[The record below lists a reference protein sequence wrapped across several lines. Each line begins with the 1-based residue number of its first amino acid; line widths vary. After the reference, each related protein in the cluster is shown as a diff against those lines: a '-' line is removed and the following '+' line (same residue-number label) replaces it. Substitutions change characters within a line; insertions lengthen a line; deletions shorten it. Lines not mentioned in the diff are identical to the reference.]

1 MSVLT
6 AGAPPLTTLRYRLD
20 TSLACATPAERAE
33 RGKAARAA
41 VPRAAVPRES
51 HEVFDPEI
59 LHAHRE
65 HGAAWHADIR

>member
-6 AGAPPLTTLRYRLD
+6 AGAPPRTTLRYQLD
-20 TSLACATPAERAE
+20 TSLARVTPAERAE

-41 VPRAAVPRES
+41 VPRES
-51 HEVFDPEI
+51 HAVFDLEI